1 MVSFRHLVCVGMAN
15 NNTPDDVTDQR
26 RMKMTQVFQSQNSRR
41 RFLQGLGAV
50 GVAGFAGCLG
60 DDDDDDN
67 GETPPEA
74 DGRDTMV
81 LNAVQRFGTVDPAK
95 GTDYTQVMA
104 MVNLYDPLVFPDSE
118 GVMQPHLA
126 EDWTISD
133 DGLEYTFELREDVT
147 FHSGNELTAED
158 VVFSVERMLGIN
170 EGYSSLVG
178 AVLEAENVVA
188 DDDYTVTMTLD
199 EAHAPFLS
207 VLCLQFIVDKEF
219 VEENG
224 EDEFGSELLDDV
236 DAGSGAYELG
246 SFERGSH
253 IEFVRYD
260 DYFLEF
266 HENSMRE
273 VRVDIFDED
282 STVLT
287 SMRTGELD
295 MTSQYQSM
303 EMYDT
308 LVEEED
314 IRVEDIPTAT
324 LLYFKMNTQREP
336 TDDIEVRKA
345 IAYGFDYETAYSEI
359 TSVAEPAEGPVA
371 PVFDAHNPDVE
382 QPTYDPEYAQE
393 ILEDAGYEEG
403 DIEIVFTHV
412 RDVDRQEQNALLFQD
427 NMEDIGIEVE
437 INPQTW
443 GRMTEMATDPEE
455 TGHVNHVFYGPV
467 YPSVDA
473 YLFNM
478 YHSEAAATW
487 MSMEH
492 LEDDEVDSLIDQS
505 RSTTDPDEQA
515 DLQQQAQA
523 RIADLYPSVFV
534 YVETKRHA
542 WHEDIGGYTFRPAM
556 SFDYWWHD
564 YYWNE

>member
-1 MVSFRHLVCVGMAN
+1 MTFRHLLCVGMASN
-15 NNTPDDVTDQR
+15 NSPDDVADQR
-26 RMKMTQVFQSQNSRR
+26 GVKMTQVFRSKNSRR

-60 DDDDDDN
+60 DDDDTDPGD
-67 GETPPEA
+67 TPP
-74 DGRDTMV
+74 DDVPDTMV

-104 MVNLYDPLVFPDSE
+104 MVNLYDPLVFPDGE
-118 GVMQPHLA
+118 GVMQPHIA
-126 EDWTISD
+126 EDWTISE
-133 DGLEYTFELREDVT
+133 DGLEYVFELRDDIT
-147 FHSGNELTAED
+147 FHSGNQLTAED
-158 VVFSVERMLGIN
+158 VVFSVERMLGIG

-178 AVLEAENVVA
+178 AVLDADNVVA
-188 DDDYTVTMTLD
+188 EDDYTVSMTL
-199 EAHAPFLS
+199 EEPHAPFLS
-207 VLCLQFIVDKEF
+207 VLSLQFIVDKEF
-219 VEENG
+219 IQETA
-224 EDEFGSELLDDV
+224 DDDLGSELLDDV

-246 SFERGSH
+246 DFERGSH
-253 IEFVRYD
+253 IEFERFD
-260 DYFLEF
+260 DYFIDF
-266 HENSMRE
+266 HQNSMRE
-273 VRVDIFDED
+273 VRVEIFDED
-282 STVLT
+282 STVLS
-287 SMRTGELD
+287 SMRTGALD

-303 EMYDT
+303 SMYDT
-308 LVEEED
+308 LLEEED
-314 IRVEDIPTAT
+314 IAVEDIPTAT
-324 LLYFKMNTQREP
+324 LLYFKMNTQRAP

-359 TSVAEPAEGPVA
+359 VSVAEPAQGPVA

-382 QPTYDPEYAQE
+382 QPTYDPEYARQ

-403 DIEIVFTHV
+403 EVEIVFTHV

-443 GRMTEMATDPEE
+443 GRMTEMATDPEQ

-467 YPSVDA
+467 YPAVDA

-492 LEDDEVDSLIDQS
+492 LEDDQVDSLIDQS
-505 RSTTDPDEQA
+505 RAAIDPDEQA
-515 DLQQQAQA
+515 DLQRQAQA
-523 RIADLYPSVFV
+523 RIAELYPSIFV

-542 WHEDIGGYTFRPAM
+542 WHENIGGYTFRPAM

-564 YYWNE
+564 YYWDV